1 MILPQ
6 NTLKIFCITPTTT
19 LFLGLLSL
27 LKHFALPQL
36 HISSTTTLK
45 LGLLFLLKHSGNL
58 LSHLTYICFVFSG
71 PRVMS
76 KICLFNGALAPQNE
90 VQLS

>member
-6 NTLKIFCITPTTT
+6 NTFKIFCITLTTT

-27 LKHFALPQL
+27 LKYFALPQL
-36 HISSTTTLK
+36 RFISTTTLK
-45 LGLLFLLKHSGNL
+45 LGLLFPLKHSGNL
-58 LSHLTYICFVFSG
+58 LSHLIYIYFVFSR

-76 KICLFNGALAPQNE
+76 KTSVFLMEP
-90 VQLS
+90 

>member
-6 NTLKIFCITPTTT
+6 NAFKIFCITPTTT
-19 LFLGLLSL
+19 LFPGLLSL

-36 HISSTTTLK
+36 RISSTTTLK
-45 LGLLFLLKHSGNL
+45 LGLLFPLKHSGNL
-58 LSHLTYICFVFSG
+58 LSHLIYIHFVFSS

-76 KICLFNGALAPQNE
+76 KISVFLMEP
-90 VQLS
+90 